1 VEGYGHFIP
10 DRDVVIFRRIVRLRL
25 AVRPLS
31 WRQSMTA
38 LYVIAGVMALALL
51 IYLFVALLKPE
62 AFE

>member
-1 VEGYGHFIP
+1 VHGHFIL
-10 DRDVVIFRRIVRLRL
+10 DRDVVVFRRVVRLRL
-25 AVRPLS
+25 AVRPPR

-38 LYVIAGVMALALL
+38 LYVIAGVLALALL